1 MKQHNSQRD
10 YHRRMAQR
18 RRRELNKKLPFLL
31 LGILLAGIIGCG
43 IFIII
48 KQLNGQKQ
56 RMGSSI
62 SSTSGVGESSS
73 DSTSGESADSTQNEE
88 TSAPISFEIMAGV
101 SDLLEDAQFIAAGY
115 DYDTAIDMLKNSE
128 YYGRD
133 ERVDAAVAEYEQ
145 IKTTLQPYDL
155 TKITHVF
162 FHTLV
167 IDESKAFDGDEDEKG
182 YNQVMTT
189 KDEFL
194 KMLQIMYDKGFVL
207 VRLHDIA
214 HEVTGEDGSVQLE
227 RGTILLPEGKQA
239 FVMSQDDVCYY
250 DYMKGDGFATRMVI
264 GDDGKPT
271 CEMEMDDGTTSRG
284 SYDLVPLLEDFIQE
298 HPDFSYRGA
307 RAVIAFTG

>member
-239 FVMSQDDVCYY
+239 FVMSQDDVC
-250 DYMKGDGFATRMVI
+250 
-264 GDDGKPT
+264 
-271 CEMEMDDGTTSRG
+271 
-284 SYDLVPLLEDFIQE
+284 
-298 HPDFSYRGA
+298 
-307 RAVIAFTG
+307 